1 MRERECVQLE
11 TSLFNIIMLL
21 GGEKQRIAI
30 ARAIL
35 KNPLILV
42 YDEATS
48 SLDSIT
54 ENVSHS
60 DWLKLWL
67 IMSSITNDFILL

>member
-1 MRERECVQLE
+1 MRKSVQLE

-67 IMSSITNDFILL
+67 IMSSITNDFISL

>member
-1 MRERECVQLE
+1 MRKSVQLE

-67 IMSSITNDFILL
+67 IISSITSDFILL